1 MSRFFLR
8 VFVAVLL
15 ALPGIGL
22 AMSAKPLLLGE
33 AALVFGILLAFA
45 LPAGYLLG
53 RRCCSARGESAD
65 LPKSEK

>member
-1 MSRFFLR
+1 MSRSFLR
-8 VFVAVLL
+8 VFVAVQLVLPGVGL
-15 ALPGIGL
+15 AL
-22 AMSAKPLLLGE
+22 SAKPLLLGE

-53 RRCCSARGESAD
+53 ARSSSGREESAD